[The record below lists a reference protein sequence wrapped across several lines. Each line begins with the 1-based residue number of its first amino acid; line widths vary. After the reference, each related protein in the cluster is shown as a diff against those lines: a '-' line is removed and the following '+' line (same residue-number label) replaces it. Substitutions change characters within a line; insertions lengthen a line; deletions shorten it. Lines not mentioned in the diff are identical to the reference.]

1 VTDSDAEHDHRFALG
16 EARSL
21 AEFIAARL
29 DTLRR
34 Y

>member
-1 VTDSDAEHDHRFALG
+1 MTDTDVEHDHRFALG
-16 EARSL
+16 EARGL

-29 DTLRR
+29 YTLRR